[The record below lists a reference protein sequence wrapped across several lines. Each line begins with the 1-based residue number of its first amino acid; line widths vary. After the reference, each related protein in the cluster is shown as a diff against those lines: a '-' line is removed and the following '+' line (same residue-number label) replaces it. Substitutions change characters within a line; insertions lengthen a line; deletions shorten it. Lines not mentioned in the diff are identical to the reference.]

1 MLIMMVRSS
10 NQYEINLL
18 VSIVLLLCCQLC
30 EKLEEIEE
38 TFNPAKEYTS
48 MSMDGKN
55 DNDFNY
61 FNGQC
66 RDGFWDSCCVATREK
81 STLTQK
87 NVEEPVEKDW
97 EHAILTWSL
106 AF

>member
-1 MLIMMVRSS
+1 
-10 NQYEINLL
+10 
-18 VSIVLLLCCQLC
+18 
-30 EKLEEIEE
+30 
-38 TFNPAKEYTS
+38 
-48 MSMDGKN
+48 MDSVEQ
-55 DNDFNY
+55 D
-61 FNGQC
+61 
-66 RDGFWDSCCVATREK
+66 FWDSCCVATREK